1 MKTGYIYFV
10 HADGT
15 NRYKIGLTVDL
26 DRRMR
31 ELNGKQAPFENKLL
45 WSIEVSDM
53 RSAEKDLHDMFSN
66 RRVNGEWFLF
76 DESELSG
83 VEDEY
88 DRISDKYP
96 VHQYQPEPTYQ
107 QTHYYFDSDDSNHG
121 VQWIGAG
128 ILAIAFA
135 AWFAFATGHGFKMP
149 KFPATANS
157 VQTSKKANVRAVPNG
172 RILCELPANK
182 AINVSSE
189 ENNGWHKTDAC
200 GDLGVIHES
209 VIKH

>member
-1 MKTGYIYFV
+1 MESGYIYFV

-53 RSAEKDLHDMFSN
+53 RSAEKDLHDMFST
-66 RRVNGEWFLF
+66 RRVNGEWFVF
-76 DESELSG
+76 NESELDE
-83 VEDEY
+83 VEGKY
-88 DRISDKYP
+88 DRISEKYP
-96 VHQYQPEPTYQ
+96 VPQYQPEPTYQ
-107 QTHYYFDSDDSNHG
+107 EKYYYHDSDDG
-121 VQWIGAG
+121 GDGARWIGAG
-128 ILAIAFA
+128 ILAIVFA
-135 AWFAFATGHGFKMP
+135 ALFAFATGHGFKMP

-172 RILCELPANK
+172 RILCVLPANK
-182 AINVSSE
+182 TIEVSSE
-189 ENNGWHKTDAC
+189 ENNGWHKTEVC
-200 GDLGVIHES
+200 GELGVIHES

>member
-1 MKTGYIYFV
+1 MESGYIYFV

-66 RRVNGEWFLF
+66 RRVNGEWFTFNANEL
-76 DESELSG
+76 DEVKG
-83 VEDEY
+83 KY
-88 DRISDKYP
+88 DRISEKYP
-96 VHQYQPEPTYQ
+96 VPQYQPEPTYQ
-107 QTHYYFDSDDSNHG
+107 EKYYYHDSDDSSRG
-121 VQWIGAG
+121 VRWIGAG

-135 AWFAFATGHGFKMP
+135 AWVASRTGHGSEMQ
-149 KFPATANS
+149 KFSATAS
-157 VQTSKKANVRAVPNG
+157 TVQTSRLANVRAVPNG
-172 RILCELPANK
+172 RILCVLPENK
-182 AINVSSE
+182 TIEVSSE

-200 GDLGVIHES
+200 GELGVIHES

>member
-1 MKTGYIYFV
+1 MESGYIYFV

-66 RRVNGEWFLF
+66 RRVNGEWFVF
-76 DESELSG
+76 NESELDE
-83 VEDEY
+83 VEGKY
-88 DRISDKYP
+88 DRISEKYP
-96 VHQYQPEPTYQ
+96 VPQYQPEPTYQ
-107 QTHYYFDSDDSNHG
+107 EKYYYHDSDDSSRG
-121 VQWIGAG
+121 VRWIGAG

-135 AWFAFATGHGFKMP
+135 AWVASRTGHGSEMQ
-149 KFPATANS
+149 KFSATAS
-157 VQTSKKANVRAVPNG
+157 TVQTSRLANVRAVPNG
-172 RILCELPANK
+172 RILCVLPENK
-182 AINVSSE
+182 TIEVSSE

-200 GDLGVIHES
+200 GELGVIHES